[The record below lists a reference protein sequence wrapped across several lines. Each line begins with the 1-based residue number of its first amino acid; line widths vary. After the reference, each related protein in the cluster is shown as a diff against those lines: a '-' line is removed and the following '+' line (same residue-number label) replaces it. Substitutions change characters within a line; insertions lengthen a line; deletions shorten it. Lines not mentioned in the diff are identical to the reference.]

1 MPGFSNIEF
10 PMIKTDIRP
19 SNVSQFIFFG
29 LLGKILIGKNI
40 DLNIDLRSVI
50 IFLLIYKRGIDMS
63 EIKVVTNILQA
74 NDELTALNRKKLN
87 EKGIYIINLM
97 SSPGSGKTSILEK
110 IISKLEADLKMAVI
124 EGDLYT
130 TMDAQRIEAKGAPVV
145 QINTGGAC
153 HLDAYMIKDA
163 IENLNL
169 DGLELLIIENVGN
182 LVCPAEFE
190 IGEDIKITVLST
202 TEGNDKPLKYPL
214 AFEKSGAVIL
224 NKIDLIE
231 YTNFDKQKFYD
242 DVKSINDKTVFF
254 ETSCTKDLG
263 LNELC
268 TWIKSKVKEKQNKI

>member
-1 MPGFSNIEF
+1 
-10 PMIKTDIRP
+10 
-19 SNVSQFIFFG
+19 
-29 LLGKILIGKNI
+29 
-40 DLNIDLRSVI
+40 
-50 IFLLIYKRGIDMS
+50 MS

-74 NDELTALNRKKLN
+74 NDELTAINRKKLD
-87 EKGIYIINLM
+87 EKAIYVINLM

-110 IISKLEADLKMAVI
+110 IISKLNANIKTAVI

-130 TMDAQRIEAKGAPVV
+130 TMDAQRIEAKGVPVV

-163 IENLNL
+163 IGSLNL
-169 DGLELLIIENVGN
+169 DGIELLIVENVGN

-214 AFEKSGAVIL
+214 AFEKSGVVIL

-242 DVKSINDKTVFF
+242 DVKSINNKAIFF
-254 ETSCTKDLG
+254 ETSCTKDIG
-263 LNELC
+263 LDDLC
-268 TWIKSKVKEKQNKI
+268 EWIKGKVKEKKESRK